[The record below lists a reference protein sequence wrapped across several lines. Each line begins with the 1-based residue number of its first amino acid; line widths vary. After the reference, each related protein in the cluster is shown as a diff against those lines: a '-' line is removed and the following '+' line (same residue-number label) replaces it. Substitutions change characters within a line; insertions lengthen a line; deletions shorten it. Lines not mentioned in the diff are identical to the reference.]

1 MPFYP
6 ISGWSLLLFIFVF
19 CTNTDAQQVFV
30 SSYFNPPFN
39 TTSTQSDEWTELLV
53 SADNLNLVDWS
64 IQDNNQTQTSWI
76 TPALKFKN
84 VPLWTNVGEGTA
96 IIIWHRQKRSDN
108 TDHALDTISTDG
120 YIEVWADDPRFFYGA
135 NISANQIL
143 NLSYQ
148 GDLIR
153 IVDNAG
159 NEVHALGHIPTPPA
173 GGSFLSLTC
182 PALNHAASLPS
193 NTATTLF
200 VVPGNDPLS
209 WGNPPTSGTTFTKTA
224 IGPSTFGLP
233 NSFSPGFTTQNS
245 DYWRALR
252 EPEWTPQVAATSS
265 LVPNQIVLNWTPV
278 PDPNTSDNTVGYIIV
293 RNSSNSF
300 STPPADGHTYLD
312 LDPIGTATV
321 IGHTNSNSF
330 IDINIPN
337 CGSTVYY
344 RIYAYR
350 YTTDNINGNDFNVA
364 RGRAY
369 NQLNY
374 ATASFTVPAA
384 PAAQTMTG
392 NTSYCSGTSGVAI
405 GLANSEAGVNYQLYI
420 DCPVPNT
427 PVGSPIAG
435 IAGNAISFGNQTIP
449 TSGPCTFS
457 VVASF
462 AAFPACSI
470 SMLNTIT
477 VTVLPTPT
485 FTLTST
491 GPSTCGGTD
500 GTITLNGLAASTA
513 YVVNYS
519 FNGTPATP
527 LNITSNATG
536 SLVITGLPAGNY
548 TAITVTLAGCPS
560 APASVTLNDPPT
572 PAAPTITAPQNT
584 ICSGQSVTL
593 TANGCS
599 GTVGWNTGAS
609 TSSITVSPIINT
621 TYTATCTE
629 NGCVSPA
636 SAPFSITVN
645 VSPVISSVFPTN
657 PSTCGGSDGTI
668 SLGGLQPSTTYAV
681 NYLFNG
687 VPVGPLNINSDVGGN
702 LVIMG
707 LSAGSYTDITV
718 TLNGCPSAPQ
728 TANLFDPGAPAA
740 PTVTASLSTICEGQS
755 TDLTATG
762 CTGTVTWSNGATG
775 TTITVSP
782 TVNTD
787 YTATCT
793 VAGCTSGPSAIQAI
807 IVDPLPVIS
816 AVNANNPT
824 SCGGN
829 DGSIDLDVLTPNT
842 LYAVD
847 YLFNGTAVPT
857 QNISS
862 NASGIITLT
871 GLSAGNYTNITVT
884 LNSCGSLPEA
894 TTLFDPAA
902 PAAPTVSATST
913 AVCIGQST
921 TLTAS
926 GCAGTLQWSTG
937 ETTLSINVSPV
948 VPTTYTVTCTVN
960 NCTSLAGSI
969 AISIDPGPVFGAII
983 PSSPSV
989 CGGNDGALSL
999 PGLLPSTSYQVN
1011 YQFGGNPFSLTL
1023 NTNASGTLVISNLTA
1038 GAYTGITVTLSGCT
1052 SASSSANIAD
1062 PGSPAAPTISAIPAT
1077 ICQGGS
1083 VSLSA
1088 SGCSGGT
1095 ITWSNGQTGSSI
1107 IVNPASS
1114 GFFTATCTVSGCTSA
1129 ASNAAS
1135 VTVNNPPV
1143 ITSLDTNFATN
1154 GQANGSL
1161 VSTATGTAPVEFSI
1175 NGSNWFP
1182 SGNFSNLAPGSYT
1195 LSVRDGNGCITTS
1208 AFIIANSSFA
1218 GMILDADTAS
1228 ACPLS
1233 NVTISFYG
1241 TGINSIRSFDLCYSF
1256 DPLIASYN
1264 GITAVHPDLINVI
1277 TDSSIPGR
1285 LQITWDGAA
1294 NVTIPDGELVF
1305 RLRFRGKQ
1313 TGLVPIEWNDFLP
1326 GICGVFNDA
1335 GAPVVFSYSAGAA
1348 DFLQMPQAVISG
1360 DTELCLGEPLEL
1372 TALGDTLTHVWTLP
1386 DGTLFNGHL
1395 YQVAVASIA
1404 DTGSY
1409 KLLAT
1414 NTIGCI
1420 NKDTVLVTIT
1430 APPLIQLASQDSL
1443 CAEATYPLNPGSGY
1457 ASYLWQDGSTLPTF
1471 TASGEGVYW
1480 VQVTD
1485 AAGCTGADTVSLIT
1499 CPAKLHVP
1507 TAFSPNF
1514 DSYNDYFRARYSDVD
1529 VLEDFKLLIYN
1540 RWGQLL
1546 FETDNIQTGWDGTFN
1561 GENCPM
1567 GVYTYVIFF
1576 KKPEGKTMAEKSPYR
1591 GLVTLIR

>member
-1 MPFYP
+1 MRNWTLGDNTANQDGWMPVITFNNIPFWANMRAGTIIVVWHRMLSSVPAPNPTDYNSLDGFIEIGANDP
-6 ISGWSLLLFIFVF
+6 AYFTGGDFTGNNTLNIAQAGDILQLKNAGGTHVHGLGHRSTPGISWTNLPPPKLNHTIASLAVNNVLMVL
-19 CTNTDAQQVFV
+19 
-30 SSYFNPPFN
+30 PG
-39 TTSTQSDEWTELLV
+39 
-53 SADNLNLVDWS
+53 DNLAAYG
-64 IQDNNQTQTSWI
+64 
-76 TPALKFKN
+76 TPAQSG
-84 VPLWTNVGEGTA
+84 V
-96 IIIWHRQKRSDN
+96 I
-108 TDHALDTISTDG
+108 
-120 YIEVWADDPRFFYGA
+120 Y
-135 NISANQIL
+135 
-143 NLSYQ
+143 
-148 GDLIR
+148 
-153 IVDNAG
+153 
-159 NEVHALGHIPTPPA
+159 
-173 GGSFLSLTC
+173 
-182 PALNHAASLPS
+182 
-193 NTATTLF
+193 TATAVAPNF
-200 VVPGNDPLS
+200 NR
-209 WGNPPTSGTTFTKTA
+209 
-224 IGPSTFGLP
+224 GLP
-233 NSFSPGFTTQNS
+233 NTNATWPTQNS
-245 DYWRALR
+245 DFWRSLR
-252 EPEWTPQVAATSS
+252 QPAWPAPTATAVSQAANTQVLLNWSAAT
-265 LVPNQIVLNWTPV
+265 
-278 PDPNTSDNTVGYIIV
+278 DPNPSDNTTGYMILRNTVNNFPTIPTDGTTYIDGSMLGPAVVVGH
-293 RNSSNSF
+293 SN
-300 STPPADGHTYLD
+300 
-312 LDPIGTATV
+312 
-321 IGHTNSNSF
+321 TNSYTDNF
-330 IDINIPN
+330 TIP
-337 CGSTVYY
+337 CGTSVYY
-344 RIYAYR
+344 RIYTYR
-350 YTTDNINGNDFNVA
+350 YTTDDANGNSFNVA

-369 NQLNY
+369 TESVY
-374 ATASFTVPAA
+374 ASASVTAPLA

-435 IAGNAISFGNQTIP
+435 VAGTAISFGNQTIP
-449 TSGPCTFS
+449 TAGPCTFS
-457 VVASF
+457 VVGSF
-462 AAFPACSI
+462 AAFPTCSI
-470 SMLNTIT
+470 GMLNTIT

-485 FTLTST
+485 FTLASS
-491 GPSTCGGTD
+491 GPTTCGGTD
-500 GTITLNGLAASTA
+500 GTITLNGLSSSTS
-513 YVVNYS
+513 YTVNYTYNS
-519 FNGTPATP
+519 TPSTP
-527 LNITSNATG
+527 QNITTNASG
-536 SLVITGLPAGNY
+536 SLTITGLPAGNY
-548 TAITVTLAGCPS
+548 TSITVTLAGCPS
-560 APASVTLNDPPT
+560 AAASVTLNDPPT

-599 GTVGWNTGAS
+599 GTVGWSTGAS

-636 SAPFSITVN
+636 SAPFNITVN
-645 VSPVISSVFPTN
+645 TSPVISSVFPTN
-657 PSTCGGSDGTI
+657 PSTCGGSDGSI
-668 SLGGLQPSTTYAV
+668 SLGGLQPSTTYAI

-702 LVIMG
+702 LVILG

-718 TLNGCPSAPQ
+718 TLNGCPSAPE

-740 PTVTASLSTICEGQS
+740 PAITATLSTICEGQS

-782 TVNTD
+782 ATNTD

-793 VAGCTSGPSAIQAI
+793 VAGCTSGPSAIQTI
-807 IVDPLPVIS
+807 TVDPLPVIS
-816 AVNANNPT
+816 AVNSNNPT

-829 DGSIDLDVLTPNT
+829 EGSIDLDVLTPNT

-847 YLFNGTAVPT
+847 YLLNGTAVPS

-862 NASGIITLT
+862 NASGIISIT
-871 GLSAGNYTNITVT
+871 GLTAGSYTNITVT
-884 LNSCGSLPEA
+884 LNSCTSLPQSV
-894 TTLFDPAA
+894 TLMDPNA
-902 PAAPTVSATST
+902 PAAPSIAAGAT

-937 ETTLSINVSPV
+937 ETTLSISVSPV
-948 VPTTYTVTCTVN
+948 IQTTYTVTCTVN
-960 NCTSLAGSI
+960 NCTSSAGSI
-969 AISIDPGPVFGAII
+969 IISIDPGPVFGAII

-989 CGGNDGALSL
+989 CGGSDGALSL

-1011 YQFGGNPFSLTL
+1011 YLFSGNPFASTL
-1023 NTNASGTLVISNLTA
+1023 STNASGTLIITGLSA

-1052 SASSSANIAD
+1052 SAASSANIAD
-1062 PGSPAAPTISAIPAT
+1062 PGSPAAPSISALPAT

-1083 VSLSA
+1083 VNLNA

-1095 ITWSNGQTGSSI
+1095 ITWSNGQIGSSI
-1107 IVNPASS
+1107 TVSPASS

-1135 VTVNNPPV
+1135 ITVNIPPV
-1143 ITSLDTNFATN
+1143 ITSIDTNFATN
-1154 GQANGSL
+1154 GQATGSL

-1175 NGSNWFP
+1175 NGSNWYP
-1182 SGNFSNLAPGSYT
+1182 SGNFNNLAPGSYT
-1195 LSVRDGNGCITTS
+1195 LSVRDGNSCITTTP
-1208 AFIIANSSFA
+1208 FIIANSSVS
-1218 GMILDADTAS
+1218 GIILDADTAS
-1228 ACPLS
+1228 ACPFS

-1241 TGINSIRSFDLCYSF
+1241 SGITDIRSFDLCYSF
-1256 DPLIASYN
+1256 DPAMASYN
-1264 GITAVHPDLINVI
+1264 GITSVHPDLINVI

-1285 LQITWDGAA
+1285 LQMTWDGAA
-1294 NVTIPDGELVF
+1294 NVTIPDGDLVF

-1335 GAPVVFSYSAGAA
+1335 GAPMLFSYSPGAA
-1348 DFLQMPQAVISG
+1348 DFLQMPQAIISG
-1360 DTELCLGEPLEL
+1360 DTELCLGEPVEL
-1372 TALGDTLTHVWTLP
+1372 TALGDTLDHVWTLP

-1395 YQVAVASIA
+1395 YQVAVSSIA

-1409 KLLAT
+1409 RLLAT

-1420 NKDTVLVTIT
+1420 DKDTVQVTVT
-1430 APPLIQLASQDSL
+1430 PPPVISLAGSDSL
-1443 CAEATYPLNPGSGY
+1443 CAEAIYEFNPGSGY
-1457 ASYLWQDGSTLPTF
+1457 AAYLWQDGSTLPTF
-1471 TASGEGVYW
+1471 TATGEGLYW

-1485 AAGCTGADTVSLIT
+1485 AAGCTGADTVSLVT

-1507 TAFSPNF
+1507 NAFSPNF

-1546 FETDNIQTGWDGTFN
+1546 FETTDIHSGWDGTFK
-1561 GENCPM
+1561 GVNCPM
-1567 GVYTYVIFF
+1567 GVYTYVIYF